1 MQGGSGKSGVSG
13 GQEAEGPQ
21 SLLTVSRGVETQAGT
36 GAGCSEWTEA
46 GAWGLWLLMSTD
58 GKAPSSTQ
66 TQDGG
71 EEWTR
76 QVWVSIQ
83 STHSRLGEFRRRGAL
98 GEG

>member
-46 GAWGLWLLMSTD
+46 CAWGLWLLMSTD
-58 GKAPSSTQ
+58 GKALAPHRPRMGERSGHVKSGSRSSQ
-66 TQDGG
+66 H
-71 EEWTR
+71 
-76 QVWVSIQ
+76 I
-83 STHSRLGEFRRRGAL
+83 HA
-98 GEG
+98 